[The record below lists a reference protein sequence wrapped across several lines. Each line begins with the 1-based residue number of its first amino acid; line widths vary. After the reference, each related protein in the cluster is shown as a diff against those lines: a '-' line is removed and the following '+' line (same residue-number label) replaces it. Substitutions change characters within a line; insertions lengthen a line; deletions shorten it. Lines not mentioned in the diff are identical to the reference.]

1 MNNENSSIYDFD
13 LNLICDYFSLLQ
25 RQGPGSPE
33 ATVKALDFI
42 KGLDEDSLI
51 ADLGCGSGGQTM
63 TLAQHTPG
71 KITGVDLFPKFIGMF
86 NQNARRLGL
95 EKRVQGLVGDMGN
108 PPFEPGSLDLVW
120 SEGAIYN
127 VGFENGIKLWKTF
140 LKAGGYLALTEACW
154 FSEERPAEIHDFWV
168 DAYPEIDTIPVKMAQ
183 LQKAGYAVKACF
195 VLPENCWT
203 EHFFAPQKKTQPL
216 FLSNY
221 PSNEMAESLVKNMRR
236 EAELYDKYKEYYG
249 YVFFIAQKTV

>member
-71 KITGVDLFPKFIGMF
+71 KITGVDLFPKFIDIF
-86 NQNARRLGL
+86 NENARCLGL

-154 FSEERPAEIHDFWV
+154 FSGERPAEIHDFWV

>member
-1 MNNENSSIYDFD
+1 MNNENTSIYDFD
-13 LNLICDYFSLLQ
+13 FDLICDYFSMLQ

-33 ATVKALDFI
+33 ATVKALDFV
-42 KGLDEDSLI
+42 KGLDQDSLI

-71 KITGVDLFPKFIGMF
+71 KITGVDLFPKFIDIF
-86 NQNARRLGL
+86 NENARCLGL
-95 EKRVQGLVGDMGN
+95 EKRVQGLVGDMVK
-108 PPFEPGSLDLVW
+108 PPFEPASLDLIW

-154 FSEERPAEIHDFWV
+154 FSGERPAEIHDFWV

-183 LQKAGYAVKACF
+183 LQKAGYTVKACF

-216 FLSNY
+216 FLSNN